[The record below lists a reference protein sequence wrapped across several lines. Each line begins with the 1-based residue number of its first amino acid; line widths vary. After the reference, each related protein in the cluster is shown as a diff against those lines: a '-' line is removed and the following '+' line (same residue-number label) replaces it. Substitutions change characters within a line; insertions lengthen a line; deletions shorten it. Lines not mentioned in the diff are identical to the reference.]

1 MRVAM
6 YYSNTDVKLEEMP
19 KPDIGPDELLV
30 KVQACGICGSDVM
43 EWYRIRK
50 APLVLGHELAG
61 EVVEVGSNIQS
72 GISNRPGNHDVQ
84 DIGNRYGS
92 FQIGDRVVV
101 THHVPCN
108 ICDYCLD
115 GHHSVCDTLRSTTF
129 YPGGFSEYLRVPAIN
144 VDRGTFRLPEDMSYE
159 EGAFLE
165 PLGCVYRGQRLAG
178 FKPGMSVL
186 ILGSGITGLLF
197 VKLLKALGAGRIITT
212 DINRYKLDK
221 ALEFGAHQVFHASG
235 DIPGKVREVNDGKLA
250 DFVVLCSGA
259 TQAVNTAFESIGR
272 GGTILFFAPSLPDA
286 HIEFPLARLWKDEV
300 TTVTSYAASPL
311 DLKTAMELISSK
323 RVNVTDMITH
333 RLPLSETGKGF
344 DLAARSEESLKVI
357 IEPQK

>member
-6 YYSNTDVKLEEMP
+6 YYSNNDVRIEDMD
-19 KPDIGPDELLV
+19 KPEIGPNDLLV

-43 EWYRIRK
+43 EWYRIKK
-50 APLVLGHELAG
+50 APLVLGHELGG
-61 EVVEVGSNIQS
+61 EIVEVGSDLQNVA
-72 GISNRPGNHDVQ
+72 GNRPDP
-84 DIGNRYGS
+84 
-92 FQIGDRVVV
+92 FQVGDRVAV

-108 ICDYCLD
+108 TCVHCLN

-129 YPGGFSEYLRVPAIN
+129 YPCGFSEYLRIPAIN
-144 VDRGTFRLPEDMSYE
+144 VDRGTFKLPEDMSYE

-165 PLGCVYRGQRLAG
+165 PLGCVFRGQRLAQ

-197 VKLLKALGAGRIITT
+197 VKLLKALGAGRIMAT

-221 ALEFGAHQVFHASG
+221 AEEFGADHVFHAS
-235 DIPGKVREVNDGKLA
+235 DDVPGRIREVNDGKLA
-250 DFVVLCSGA
+250 DLVVLCSGA
-259 TQAVNTAFESIGR
+259 TQAVNTAFASVGR
-272 GGTILFFAPSLPDA
+272 GGTILFFASSQPDA
-286 HIEFPLARLWKDEV
+286 HIEFPLARLWKNEV

-311 DLKTAMELISSK
+311 DLRTAMQLISSK

-333 RLPLSETGKGF
+333 RLPLTETGKGF
-344 DLAARSEESLKVI
+344 AMAARSEESLKII